1 MELSLIENFINEYAL
16 ILIPVI
22 YLLGIFI
29 KSTVFIADRFIPIV
43 LLCIAAILSCLLNGF
58 NVDSII
64 QAILCTG
71 VAVYFNQLYKQL
83 LEK

>member
-29 KSTVFIADRFIPIV
+29 KTTVFIADRFIPIV
-43 LLCIAAILSCLLNGF
+43 LLCIAIVLSIALNGF
-58 NVDSII
+58 NVDSVI
-64 QAILCTG
+64 QAILCSG